1 MQTSVLIIKIVVLT
15 TFLKLLKNERLQTNA
30 DKSIH
35 LGEVWGSIGEVF

>member
-1 MQTSVLIIKIVVLT
+1 MQTFILILKIVVLT
-15 TFLKLLKNERLQTNA
+15 TFLKSLKNKRSQTNA